1 MISKNNIKYIQSL
14 HQKKHRDEEN
24 IFVVE
29 GAKIVSE
36 LLESSLNIRQ
46 IYATDGNW
54 LQSYKGSL
62 NIEVINPTQLKQ
74 ISRLETPNQVL
85 ALVEKKRNKD
95 SGDGVQVML
104 DGIQDPGN
112 LGTIIRICDW
122 FGIKDI
128 IASKDTVDEYNPKVV
143 QSSMGSIFRI
153 NVFYTELEVFLK
165 SNKKKVW
172 AAMLKGK
179 DIKKVHDVKE
189 GIILIG
195 NESKGVREYLLPF
208 IDEKIAIISRGKA
221 ESLNASVALGIILS
235 HLV

>member
-1 MISKNNIKYIQSL
+1 
-14 HQKKHRDEEN
+14 
-24 IFVVE
+24 
-29 GAKIVSE
+29 
-36 LLESSLNIRQ
+36 
-46 IYATDGNW
+46 
-54 LQSYKGSL
+54 
-62 NIEVINPTQLKQ
+62 
-74 ISRLETPNQVL
+74 
-85 ALVEKKRNKD
+85 
-95 SGDGVQVML
+95 ML